1 MFLNESSQ
9 HFLLF
14 LTKER
19 VSYFLSRF
27 SEKES
32 MAKKEEPE
40 GISISPQT
48 SSESKLTKRSL
59 AEQGFLFY
67 RFVPPLAMQTAGWV
81 CIAETASVF
90 LDLSRAAWKP
100 NANPH
105 YLTNFVCSTDFLQV

>member
-1 MFLNESSQ
+1 
-9 HFLLF
+9 
-14 LTKER
+14 
-19 VSYFLSRF
+19 
-27 SEKES
+27 

-67 RFVPPLAMQTAGWV
+67 RFVPPLAMQTADWV

-90 LDLSRAAWKP
+90 LDLSRAAGQT
-100 NANPH
+100 NANP
-105 YLTNFVCSTDFLQV
+105 YCIANFVGSTDFLHL